1 MKPIAREENA
11 LPPTATAGT
20 DPREP
25 RAGGQGWR
33 VVLAAWFGVMVSFGS
48 LLVFTFSVFLKP
60 VSAEFHWSRE
70 AVSAAFGFAAL
81 TVAACSP
88 FLGHLLDRHG
98 PRRVILPCMAV
109 FGLAFA
115 SLGLLTN
122 SLAHLYATFVLMG
135 IVGNGTTQMG
145 YSRAV
150 STWFDR
156 RRGIALALATA
167 GAGAGAMIFPPV
179 AQALIDR
186 YGWRNA
192 YFALGALVLICGIPL
207 TALFVRE
214 RPRPPAAH
222 PAAHTPGLPLS
233 QALRSRAFWL
243 IVATLL
249 LGSVSVNAAITH
261 LSPLLTDRG
270 ITPAS
275 AALAASVLGLASLC
289 GRILTGLLLDRLFG
303 PRVGLML
310 GASMAAG
317 IATLAAAHSAA
328 QGLLA
333 AALIG
338 FGLGGE
344 ADITPYLLTRYFGLR
359 AFSALYGLT
368 WTAYAI
374 AGAIG
379 PVIMGRAF
387 DLSGSYAVLLAVL
400 ASGVLASALLFL
412 LLPRYPATAP
422 ATPP

>member
-1 MKPIAREENA
+1 MKPTAREGNG
-11 LPPTATAGT
+11 LPPTATAAT
-20 DPREP
+20 ESAAPPE
-25 RAGGQGWR
+25 GGDGWR

-48 LLVFTFSVFLKP
+48 LLVFTFGIFLKP

-70 AVSAAFGFAAL
+70 SVSAAFGFAAL
-81 TVAACSP
+81 AVAVCSP
-88 FLGHLLDRHG
+88 FLGHLLDRYG

-115 SLGLLTN
+115 SLGLLTG
-122 SLAHLYATFVLMG
+122 SRAQLYATFVLMG

-150 STWFDR
+150 STWFNR
-156 RRGIALALATA
+156 RRGFALALVMA
-167 GAGAGAMIFPPV
+167 GTGAGAMIFPPLT
-179 AQALIDR
+179 QSLIDH

-192 YFALGALVLICGIPL
+192 YFTLGVLIFICGIPL

-214 RPRPPAAH
+214 RPKPPSAH
-222 PAAHTPGLPLS
+222 PVPHAPGLTLTEG
-233 QALRSRAFWL
+233 LRSRAFWL
-243 IVATLL
+243 IVATLFV
-249 LGSVSVNAAITH
+249 GSVSVNGAITH

-270 ITPAS
+270 VTPAS
-275 AALAASVLGLASLC
+275 AALAASVLGFSSFC
-289 GRILTGLLLDRLFG
+289 GRILTGLLLDRFFG
-303 PRVGLML
+303 PRVGLV
-310 GASMAAG
+310 
-317 IATLAAAHSAA
+317 LAALMATGVAVLATAHSAA
-328 QGLLA
+328 QGLSA

-359 AFSALYGLT
+359 AFSTLYGLT

-387 DLSGSYAVLLAVL
+387 DLSGSYTALLTVL
-400 ASGVLASALLFL
+400 AAGVFASALLFL
-412 LLPRYPATAP
+412 LLPRYPTSITEP
-422 ATPP
+422 RP